1 MQYKVKQCFI
11 KKQILFDLFLKK
23 LSVTFFLCIFVKKIN
38 MEILRLK
45 ELMAQKGMSRE
56 ELANKV
62 GVSMTTISNINSE
75 KNLPTIHLLLQ
86 IAEALDIDI
95 REMFVPT
102 KGNIVTE
109 REVFEAKELI
119 KKGLNI
125 LEGKI

>member
-1 MQYKVKQCFI
+1 VKN
-11 KKQILFDLFLKK
+11 
-23 LSVTFFLCIFVKKIN
+23 IN

-86 IAEALDIDI
+86 IAEALGVDI

-102 KGNIVTE
+102 MGNVITKSEVEEAKALLEKSLLILKGNI
-109 REVFEAKELI
+109 
-119 KKGLNI
+119 
-125 LEGKI
+125 

>member
-1 MQYKVKQCFI
+1 
-11 KKQILFDLFLKK
+11 
-23 LSVTFFLCIFVKKIN
+23 

-56 ELANKV
+56 DLANKV

-86 IAEALDIDI
+86 IAEALDVDI

-102 KGNIVTE
+102 KGNLVVQSEIEQAKVLI
-109 REVFEAKELI
+109 RE
-119 KKGLNI
+119 GLNI
-125 LEGKI
+125 LNLNK